1 MIPWSF
7 CWNNIRLRPV
17 RTLLTILSIAGGVAA
32 VVAVLQSTA
41 ATRTQLDALHQALAS
56 RVAME
61 IVAHDA
67 SSFSLSDLPPVADQP
82 GVQAA
87 IPIYRIF
94 AVIVA
99 GRQQVKGI
107 ALGVDLEQYRGIRDF
122 EIVSGRRCTEP
133 AEVCLEAGVAD
144 RLGLSVG
151 DDVRLRMRG
160 QPWMIR
166 RTITGILKPTGIGA
180 IEETASV
187 FMPLSAAA
195 HLEHAPDS
203 ATALKIVLEPGAD
216 PDRVASHI
224 RPQLSTPLMLSQ
236 TASAS
241 DLCRPTEAIINVS
254 LNVAATLSVVA
265 AIFIVINTFQM
276 SVAERQRQIA
286 LLRIVGATTEQV
298 RGSMYREAMFLG
310 SIGTVVGVLLG
321 MLGSSALAQGMH
333 DIYGFSHMVHMAI
346 HPHAILAGLIFGPVV
361 TLVSVWHPARTA
373 CDAPPLGVLRSAT
386 APHRAIPV
394 YAATRWSFVT
404 LCAAASMFVCTYLDI
419 LTEWTSIAGISL
431 VLMAGLVCLPSLIRP
446 GASLLYV
453 VIGRFYAVEAQLG
466 QRQLLDNFGRTALTT
481 AVLFVVSATSIA
493 IGNTTLAV
501 TEDAQSWLDRTLT
514 ADFLLRAS
522 RPRVDMSAADSL
534 PDDLES
540 RLNGIAGIEF
550 IDRIS
555 FSLASIDGTVATLMT
570 RQVAGYEDQ
579 LPIDLVLGD
588 PEQLRGRL
596 LAKEAV
602 IGTVLAHRLGCQPGD
617 SMRLEVSGITHS
629 IRVAG
634 IAREYTSGGLMIIM
648 DQAAA
653 DSLFPIRPSQVY
665 GIRTAPSAT
674 EAAGQA
680 LRAVSREKGLIFQ
693 SLSELR
699 ELVRG
704 MISGLTSR
712 LWMILVLALVI
723 AGFAIVNTLTMSV
736 IQQTRQLGV
745 LRVVGMSRLQVFR
758 LFLFQALV
766 LGLLALVPGTVVGM
780 LLAFLI
786 TVSFRGITEHRIAFV
801 IEPIL
806 LGGYLAIGLLLS
818 LLAAALPA
826 IRAGRLK
833 PLEAIHE
840 E

>member
-41 ATRTQLDALHQALAS
+41 ATRGQLDSLHQTLAS

-61 IVAHDA
+61 IVAQDA
-67 SSFSLSDLPPVADQP
+67 EAFSLDDLPPVAQQP

-87 IPIYRIF
+87 IPVFRVF

-107 ALGVDLEQYRGIRDF
+107 ALGVDLEQYHRIREF
-122 EIVSGRRCTEP
+122 EIVSGRKCTEP
-133 AEVCLEAGVAD
+133 TEVCLEAGLAE

-151 DDVRLRMRG
+151 EDVRLRVRG
-160 QPWMIR
+160 QQWMMR
-166 RTITGILKPTGIGA
+166 RQVVGILKPSGIGA
-180 IEETASV
+180 VEETASL

-195 HLEHAPDS
+195 HLEQAPDS
-203 ATALKIVLEPGAD
+203 ATALKIVLQPGIEPD
-216 PDRVASHI
+216 SVASNI
-224 RPQLSTPLMLSQ
+224 KSQLPSSLVLAK

-241 DLCRPTEAIINVS
+241 DLSRPTESIISLS
-254 LNVAATLSVVA
+254 LNVAATLSIVA

-298 RGSMYREAMFLG
+298 RASMYREAFFLG
-310 SIGTVVGVLLG
+310 GIGTAVGIILG
-321 MLGSSALAQGMH
+321 IAGSSALAQGMQGVF
-333 DIYGFSHMVHMAI
+333 GFTHMVRMAI
-346 HPHAILAGLIFGPVV
+346 QPSAILSGLIFGPVV

-373 CDAPPLGVLRSAT
+373 CDAPPLGGLRSAT
-386 APHRAIPV
+386 APQRV
-394 YAATRWSFVT
+394 VSTRGATGWGLVS
-404 LCAAASMFVCTYLDI
+404 LLAAASMFVCTSLGI
-419 LTEWTSIAGISL
+419 LAEVTSIAGIAL
-431 VLMAGLVCLPSLIRP
+431 VLISSLVCLPSLIPP
-446 GASLLYV
+446 GSALLYRG
-453 VIGRFYAVEAQLG
+453 IGRFFPVEAQLG
-466 QRQLLDNFGRTALTT
+466 QRQLLDNFGRTVLTT
-481 AVLFVVSATSIA
+481 AVLFVVSATSIG
-493 IGNTTLAV
+493 IGNTMLSV
-501 TEDAQSWLDRTLT
+501 TRDVQSWLDRTLT

-540 RLNGIAGIEF
+540 RLSAISGIEF

-555 FSLASIDGTVATLMT
+555 FSLASINGTTATLMT
-570 RQVAGYEDQ
+570 RQVTGYPD
-579 LPIDLVLGD
+579 LPIDLVNGD
-588 PEQLRGRL
+588 LEQVRGQL
-596 LAKEAV
+596 LAEEAV
-602 IGTVLAHRLGCQPGD
+602 VGTVLANRLGCQPGD
-617 SMRLEVSGITHS
+617 AIRLEVSGVSHS
-629 IRVAG
+629 IRVAA

-648 DQAAA
+648 DQTAAEK
-653 DSLFPIRPSQVY
+653 LFPIRPSQVY
-665 GIRTAPSAT
+665 GIRTEPSAT
-674 EAAGQA
+674 ERVGQE
-680 LRAVSREKGLIFQ
+680 LRVISRERGLIFQ
-693 SLSELR
+693 SLSDLR

-704 MISGLTSR
+704 MIEGLTSR
-712 LWMILVLALVI
+712 LWMILILALII

-758 LFLFQALV
+758 MFLFQALV
-766 LGLLALVPGTVVGM
+766 LGLLALVPGVLVGL

-786 TVSFRGITEHRIAFV
+786 AVSFRGVTELGVAFT
-801 IEPIL
+801 IDPQL
-806 LGGYLAIGLLLS
+806 LVGYLIVGLLLS

>member
-41 ATRTQLDALHQALAS
+41 ATRGQLDSLHQTLAS

-61 IVAHDA
+61 IVAQDA
-67 SSFSLSDLPPVADQP
+67 EAFSLDDLPPVAQQP

-87 IPIYRIF
+87 IPVFRVF

-107 ALGVDLEQYRGIRDF
+107 ALGVDLEQYHRIREF
-122 EIVSGRRCTEP
+122 EIVSGRKCTEP
-133 AEVCLEAGVAD
+133 TEVCLEAGLAE

-151 DDVRLRMRG
+151 EDVRLRVRG
-160 QPWMIR
+160 QQWMMR
-166 RTITGILKPTGIGA
+166 RQVVGILKPSGIGA
-180 IEETASV
+180 VEETASL

-195 HLEHAPDS
+195 HLEQAPDS
-203 ATALKIVLEPGAD
+203 ATALKIVLQPGIEPD
-216 PDRVASHI
+216 SVASNI
-224 RPQLSTPLMLSQ
+224 KSQLPSSLVLAK

-241 DLCRPTEAIINVS
+241 DLSRPTESIISLS
-254 LNVAATLSVVA
+254 LNVAATLSIVA

-298 RGSMYREAMFLG
+298 RASMYREAFFLG
-310 SIGTVVGVLLG
+310 GIGTAVGIILG
-321 MLGSSALAQGMH
+321 IAGSSALAQGMQGVF
-333 DIYGFSHMVHMAI
+333 GFTHMVRMAI
-346 HPHAILAGLIFGPVV
+346 QPSAILSGLIFGPVV

-373 CDAPPLGVLRSAT
+373 CDAPPLGGLRSAT
-386 APHRAIPV
+386 APQRV
-394 YAATRWSFVT
+394 VSTRGATGWGLVS
-404 LCAAASMFVCTYLDI
+404 LLAAASMFVCTSLGI
-419 LTEWTSIAGISL
+419 LAEVTSIAGIAL
-431 VLMAGLVCLPSLIRP
+431 VLISSLVCLPSLIPP
-446 GASLLYV
+446 GSALLYRG
-453 VIGRFYAVEAQLG
+453 IGRFFPVEAQLG
-466 QRQLLDNFGRTALTT
+466 QRQLLDNFGRTVLTT
-481 AVLFVVSATSIA
+481 AVLFVVSATSIG
-493 IGNTTLAV
+493 IGNTMLSV
-501 TEDAQSWLDRTLT
+501 TRDVQSWLDRTLT

-540 RLNGIAGIEF
+540 RLSAISGIEF

-555 FSLASIDGTVATLMT
+555 FSLASINGTTATLMT
-570 RQVAGYEDQ
+570 RQVTGYPD
-579 LPIDLVLGD
+579 LPIDLVNGD
-588 PEQLRGRL
+588 LEQVRGQL
-596 LAKEAV
+596 LAEEAV

-617 SMRLEVSGITHS
+617 AIRLEVSGVSHS
-629 IRVAG
+629 IRVAA

-648 DQAAA
+648 DQTAAEK
-653 DSLFPIRPSQVY
+653 LFPIRPSQVY
-665 GIRTAPSAT
+665 GIRTEPSAT
-674 EAAGQA
+674 ERVGQE
-680 LRAVSREKGLIFQ
+680 LRVISRERGLIFQ
-693 SLSELR
+693 SLSDLR

-704 MISGLTSR
+704 MIEGLTSR
-712 LWMILVLALVI
+712 LWMILILALII

-758 LFLFQALV
+758 MFLFQALV
-766 LGLLALVPGTVVGM
+766 LGLLALVPGVLVGL

-786 TVSFRGITEHRIAFV
+786 AVSFRGVTELGVAFT
-801 IEPIL
+801 IDPQL
-806 LGGYLAIGLLLS
+806 LVGYLIVGLLLS